1 MMVVG
6 MDGSEHAERALA
18 WAIDE
23 AKLRGARIHVV
34 SAWHVP
40 ATVYGGPGVVPT
52 ASVQIE
58 ETFRKAAENAAAAAV
73 ERVRDAGVDAD
84 GNVVEGQAADALID
98 AAAQADLLV
107 VGSRGHGG
115 FVGLLLGSVS
125 GQCAHHARCP
135 LVIVPSPPNE

>member
-1 MMVVG
+1 M
-6 MDGSEHAERALA
+6 
-18 WAIDE
+18 
-23 AKLRGARIHVV
+23 
-34 SAWHVP
+34 
-40 ATVYGGPGVVPT
+40 PT

-125 GQCAHHARCP
+125 GQCAHHSRCP